1 MQVGIQSI
9 QSRFAPNNLDDF
21 RLHLKSQLVRGFL
34 HAERRVSFHLHL
46 DQFARLEG
54 VVERLQQRVGEA
66 VMPDMHRRSQVMR
79 LGAEFGSFF
88 SFQWRELEAGA
99 GCWIRIIA

>member
-21 RLHLKSQLVRGFL
+21 RLHLESQLVRGFL

>member
-1 MQVGIQSI
+1 MQLGIEPIKRSLA
-9 QSRFAPNNLDDF
+9 SDNLDDF
-21 RLHLKSQLVRGFL
+21 RLHLESQLVRGFL
-34 HAERRVSFHLHL
+34 HAEWRISLYLNFY
-46 DQFARLEG
+46 QFARLEG

-88 SFQWRELEAGA
+88 SFQWKELEAGA

>member
-21 RLHLKSQLVRGFL
+21 RLHLESQLVRGFL

-88 SFQWRELEAGA
+88 SFQWKELEAGA